1 MTINIKIM
9 NYYLNIFQLKNCQK
23 IVKNF
28 TFINKIIKY
37 INQIFI
43 ESNICDIFETY
54 NSLFFPF

>member
-1 MTINIKIM
+1 M

-23 IVKNF
+23 IVKNS

>member
-1 MTINIKIM
+1 M